1 MKEDRLN
8 GLEKAAGCDDEQRM
22 LAQVIG
28 QGWPTTIRE
37 VSALVRLN
45 WNFRD
50 TMVVQDGIVYK
61 GSQVVVPKSLRSD
74 YLKRLH
80 SSHLGSEST
89 LRRARDAVY
98 WSEDIK

>member
-28 QGWPTTIRE
+28 QGWPRE
-37 VSALVRLN
+37 VSALVRRN

-74 YLKRLH
+74 SPSTKDVRKEGGKTKTE
-80 SSHLGSEST
+80 SHTSPS
-89 LRRARDAVY
+89 
-98 WSEDIK
+98 